1 MKLTEIMID
10 GYKGTPNT
18 QLSKLGSGLNVIFGA
33 RAATRRTIADFIPD
47 VMHGYD
53 SQSRPTTMWANGFLR
68 LDVNG
73 QNYRLSRNPTHS
85 ASQLSISDAHGVHL
99 TQHESSIFSD
109 LEQSR
114 FGVYYFT
121 SLQDA
126 SWNWQY
132 FIGRLISNFDLQR
145 TKPNQPTPF
154 LADRERHEAWKHAA
168 EGRIARLN
176 SIIRE
181 IKNLNA
187 ERTRLITEQSRI
199 SGDHRNRLHAIDQ
212 ELAEIQSQ
220 HSPLSVLLETEQEKK
235 EDLNLQIQ
243 ELESWIEA
251 EERKQPVVTVH
262 QPIPHR
268 IESVYDQLD
277 EVDYQIRLWRSAQA
291 GVQEQRVRLRDE
303 MVTHGELNIDSL
315 DHPYHEAREIL
326 LTLESRINFAEN
338 TARSWEQTPTP
349 IESSTRLTPL
359 CQEMRGD
366 LQALC
371 EELENQYKH
380 VRHKAAIAELRQLRR
395 FYHEMDEN
403 VKRLLVRRESVIE
416 QIRRWDSAG
425 ADAIVQGEQEFTL
438 CAEQEGS
445 WCARQKHVAAPFIEP
460 LEKTQASPENR
471 LDLENSKTR
480 LIGLKAVRNRCVEH
494 VAELTRK
501 LANLEPERQHRIEE
515 RNRLLGM
522 INQDPS
528 ARLDIIESKIE
539 LLETEKLALQNQVES
554 DRPWLNW
561 TPNRLLHDAN
571 HFLQQL
577 SNHSLRAISLEN
589 SDPVTVKRSDDAV
602 VSASELSA
610 YEQGLI
616 RLSLSLAAIEHLAIK
631 GIRWPVLIED
641 CEFHSDDRSVIRL
654 LETFCQQGHQVILIT
669 GNPAR
674 LDQIEAY
681 ESTRFELPDTSITS
695 PTWYPETPYQPRESK
710 PLHPS
715 PASQVSWNSA
725 AYLESLNNETIAT
738 SDWLAATSIT
748 TVNPETLIPTPL
760 IAVPRSVCTRQTNLQ
775 DIDLVESI
783 YLTSMESLGIKTVG
797 QLLDMDLKAEKNDLK
812 RRGFN
817 LEQIDRWQAQAWLLI
832 CFPDMTAT
840 EARVLLG
847 CGIDRPEL
855 LAGRDQLDI
864 LDDIRHYLNT
874 SAGRR
879 SNATYAQFSSDRLQR
894 WAQRVRTDNGWRTY
908 QRTFVQSPQLANHP
922 VEPAHKKSR
931 LEKRQAAA
939 RRNVRK
945 PSLHESD
952 TAAKS
957 KKSASTKAVKSN
969 SDFKFFLLPT
979 DELEAAPSIGP
990 KTAEKFVE
998 IGIVTVQDFLNA
1010 SIPEMVKQLNNRR
1023 LSKKVL
1029 KTWQEQSRLMC
1040 EVPNLRGHDAQI
1052 LVGCEILQAADLA
1065 NWDASELLDIVI
1077 PFVETKEGSRILRN
1091 ARKPDLAE
1099 VTGWVQAANYV
1110 GTRKA
1115 A

>member
-1 MKLTEIMID
+1 MKLTEITID

-18 QLSKLGSGLNVIFGA
+18 HLSDLGGGLNVIYSD
-33 RAATRRTIADFIPD
+33 RVATRRAIADFIPD

-68 LDVNG
+68 IDVDG

-99 TQHESSIFSD
+99 TQQESGFFSNLD
-109 LEQSR
+109 QSR
-114 FGVYYFT
+114 FGIYYFT

-126 SWNWQY
+126 SWNWQN
-132 FIGRLISNFDLQR
+132 FMGRLTAHFDLQG
-145 TKPNQPTPF
+145 TQPNQPMPF
-154 LADRERHEAWKHAA
+154 LTDRARHDTWKHAA

-187 ERTRLITEQSRI
+187 ERGRLINDQSHI
-199 SGDHRNRLHAIDQ
+199 AGDSKSRLQAIDQ
-212 ELAEIQSQ
+212 ELVEIQSQ
-220 HSPLSVLLETEQEKK
+220 HSPLSVLLETEREKQ
-235 EDLNLQIQ
+235 EDLDLQIH
-243 ELESWIEA
+243 ELTRWIEEQETRLPTEA
-251 EERKQPVVTVH
+251 IHSTAPNHLQSIYE
-262 QPIPHR
+262 
-268 IESVYDQLD
+268 QLD

-291 GVQEQRVRLRDE
+291 SVQEQRVRLRDE
-303 MVTHGELNIDSL
+303 MVAQGDLKIDSH

-326 LTLESRINFAEN
+326 LTLESRLNAAHKS
-338 TARSWEQTPTP
+338 ARSWEKAPTP
-349 IESSTRLTPL
+349 IESSTRLTSL
-359 CQEMRGD
+359 CDEMRND

-403 VKRLLVRRESVIE
+403 VKRLWVRRESVIE
-416 QIRRWDSAG
+416 QVRRWDSAG
-425 ADAIVQGEQEFTL
+425 ANAIVQGEQDFTI
-438 CAEQEGS
+438 CAEREGLWS
-445 WCARQKHVAAPFIEP
+445 ARQKHVAAPINESVESVFLSAESR
-460 LEKTQASPENR
+460 LE
-471 LDLENSKTR
+471 LENAKTR
-480 LIGLKAVRNRCVEH
+480 LIGLKAVRNRCREH
-494 VAELTRK
+494 IAELNTK
-501 LANLEPERQHRIEE
+501 LANLEPERLRRIEE
-515 RNRLLGM
+515 RNRLVGM
-522 INQDPS
+522 VNQDYS
-528 ARLDIIESKIE
+528 TRQEILESKIK

-589 SDPVTVKRSDDAV
+589 PAPVTVKRNDNLV
-602 VSASELSA
+602 ISASDLSA

-616 RLSLSLAAIEHLAIK
+616 RLSLSLAAIDHLALK

-641 CEFHSDDRSVIRL
+641 CEFHSDDRAVVRL

-669 GNPAR
+669 GNR
-674 LDQIEAY
+674 LRLEQPEAFD
-681 ESTRFELPDTSITS
+681 STRFELPDTSITS
-695 PTWYPETPYQPRESK
+695 PSWYPETPYQPRESEPIH
-710 PLHPS
+710 PL
-715 PASQVSWNSA
+715 PAANTPWNS
-725 AYLESLNNETIAT
+725 SLQLKNLNTETIAT

-748 TVNPETLIPTPL
+748 TVNPETLTPTPL
-760 IAVPRSVCTRQTNLQ
+760 IAVPRSCCTRQTNLQ

-783 YLTSMESLGIKTVG
+783 YLTSMESLGIQTVG
-797 QLLDMDLKAEKNDLK
+797 QLLDMDLKVQKTDLK

-855 LAGRDQLDI
+855 LDTRDQETI
-864 LDDIRHYLNT
+864 LDDIRHYLDT

-879 SNATYAQFSSDRLQR
+879 SNATYAQFSKDRLHR

-908 QRTFVQSPQLANHP
+908 QRTFVQSPQLADHP
-922 VEPAHKKSR
+922 VESGHKKPR
-931 LEKRQAAA
+931 LGKRQAAA
-939 RRNVRK
+939 RRNIRQ
-945 PSLHESD
+945 PALHEG
-952 TAAKS
+952 S
-957 KKSASTKAVKSN
+957 KPETRQSAQTKVAISKDS
-969 SDFKFFLLPT
+969 FKFFLLPT

-990 KTAEKFVE
+990 KTAEKFIE
-998 IGIVTVQDFLNA
+998 IGIVTVQDFLDA
-1010 SIPEMVKQLNNRR
+1010 SIPDMVKRLNNRR

-1065 NWDASELLDIVI
+1065 NWDANELLEIVL

-1091 ARKPDLAE
+1091 GKKPDLAE
-1099 VTGWVQAANYV
+1099 VTGWVKAANFV